1 MRDFKIL
8 IILIFVV
15 GAMYYGVEPYAHH
28 VMHPEVTPP
37 DYKFSDLPQAK
48 TDGDAAKGKELVQAN
63 CVACHSLK
71 KDGMAAPMSDADSVA
86 TYGLVPPD
94 LSNVASIYDH
104 NFLAN
109 FIKNPSGTVQGKADK
124 YAMPPIPLPDE
135 DIGHI
140 VAYLK
145 TTAKKDMSAKEVT
158 EEACVRCHNIKYDGV
173 KTTTNPEAIKK
184 YMGALP
190 PDLSQMIKS
199 AGHHYLE
206 GFINQPQKLLHGT
219 SMPRVGLN
227 EESQKKVVAYLEKV
241 GDPTKEERGSL
252 GIKIIIYMAILTVLT
267 YLWKV
272 KVFREVH

>member
-1 MRDFKIL
+1 VKDFKIL
-8 IILIFVV
+8 VILMFVV

-28 VMHPEVTPP
+28 IMHPEVTPP

-48 TDGDAAKGKELVQAN
+48 TDGDAVKGKELVQAN

-71 KDGMAAPMSDADSVA
+71 KDGMNAPMSDTDAVA

-94 LSNVASIYDH
+94 LSNVATIYDH

-145 TTAKKDMSAKEVT
+145 TTAKKDMTPKEVT
-158 EEACVRCHNIKYDGV
+158 QEACVRCHTVKYDNV
-173 KTTTNPEAIKK
+173 KTTTNPDSIKK

-227 EESQKKVVAYLEKV
+227 EDSQKKVIAYLEKV
-241 GDPTKEERGSL
+241 GDPTKEDRGAL
-252 GIKIIIYMAILTVLT
+252 GIKIIIYMAVLTVLT